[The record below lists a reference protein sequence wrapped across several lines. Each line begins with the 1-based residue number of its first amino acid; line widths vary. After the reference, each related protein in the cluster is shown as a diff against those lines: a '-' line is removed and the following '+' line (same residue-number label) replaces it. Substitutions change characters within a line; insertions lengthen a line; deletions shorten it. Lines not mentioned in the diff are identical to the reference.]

1 MEFKHVS
8 VLLDECINALNI
20 KEDGIY
26 VDCTLGGAGHSS
38 EIVKR
43 LSSDGRLIGFDQDK
57 DALKAAGERLKDYK
71 NVTYVHSNFYAIYD
85 VLTDLGIDGVD
96 GILMDLGVSSYQLD
110 NGERGFSYM
119 QDAPLDMRM
128 NRENEFS
135 AYEIVNTY
143 SEEELYRIIKEYGE
157 EKFAKRIAS
166 FIVKNREEK
175 NIETTLELV
184 EIIKAAIPAKARREG
199 PHPAKRTFQAIRIE
213 VNKELEII
221 SKTILDGVKKLNKGG
236 RMAIIT
242 FHSLEDRIVKN
253 TFKEL
258 ANPCTCPSE
267 FPVCVCNRKPEVK
280 LISRKPIEASKEE
293 LEFNP
298 RSRSAKL
305 RIIENYKMIYLDS
318 FIRFLSKGNK
328 NNWRGIVDDCK
339 RV

>member
-1 MEFKHVS
+1 MFS
-8 VLLDECINALNI
+8 
-20 KEDGIY
+20 
-26 VDCTLGGAGHSS
+26 
-38 EIVKR
+38 
-43 LSSDGRLIGFDQDK
+43 
-57 DALKAAGERLKDYK
+57 K
-71 NVTYVHSNFYAIYD
+71 NVTYVHSNFYSIYD

-199 PHPAKRTFQAIRIE
+199 PHPAKRPT
-213 VNKELEII
+213 NTKE
-221 SKTILDGVKKLNKGG
+221 
-236 RMAIIT
+236 
-242 FHSLEDRIVKN
+242 
-253 TFKEL
+253 
-258 ANPCTCPSE
+258 
-267 FPVCVCNRKPEVK
+267 
-280 LISRKPIEASKEE
+280 
-293 LEFNP
+293 
-298 RSRSAKL
+298 
-305 RIIENYKMIYLDS
+305 
-318 FIRFLSKGNK
+318 
-328 NNWRGIVDDCK
+328 
-339 RV
+339 

>member
-135 AYEIVNTY
+135 AYEIVNIY

-305 RIIENYKMIYLDS
+305 RIIEKL
-318 FIRFLSKGNK
+318 
-328 NNWRGIVDDCK
+328 
-339 RV
+339 

>member
-143 SEEELYRIIKEYGE
+143 SEDELYRIIKEYGE

-305 RIIENYKMIYLDS
+305 RIIEKL
-318 FIRFLSKGNK
+318 
-328 NNWRGIVDDCK
+328 
-339 RV
+339 

>member
-128 NRENEFS
+128 NRENKFS

-305 RIIENYKMIYLDS
+305 RIIEKL
-318 FIRFLSKGNK
+318 
-328 NNWRGIVDDCK
+328 
-339 RV
+339 

>member
-43 LSSDGRLIGFDQDK
+43 LSGDGRLIGFDQDK

-305 RIIENYKMIYLDS
+305 RIIEKL
-318 FIRFLSKGNK
+318 
-328 NNWRGIVDDCK
+328 
-339 RV
+339 